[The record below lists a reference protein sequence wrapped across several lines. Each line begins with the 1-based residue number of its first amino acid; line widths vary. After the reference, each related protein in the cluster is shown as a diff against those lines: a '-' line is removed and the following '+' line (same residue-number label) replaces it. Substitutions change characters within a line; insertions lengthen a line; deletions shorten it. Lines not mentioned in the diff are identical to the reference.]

1 MKKFIFLL
9 FAWSIILSTSA
20 GVKIKGELS
29 NAKDNQTIYLYKNF
43 VGQLSLLD
51 SAKVKADK
59 FDFKFSSLQHGQYII
74 GLNSTQSAPIIL
86 GTENVSVTADAGA
99 FQKTFTCT
107 ESKENELFDQYI
119 KMMMDFE
126 SKTNEINL
134 KARKI
139 TAADPERNEKIG
151 ELQEEFNSIKKERD
165 DQLEKF
171 RNEYPQ
177 SYSGICA
184 NYILTIEKQGQEDF
198 FNSFSDLTLQHGN
211 VLVQSF
217 NVYFTNFL
225 AGKSQNEIK
234 TTLQNLPSQVEK
246 GTAKQEAVY
255 LGLIEWLKAMDAKFA
270 SSVANGYYQDFPQSP
285 YIASLKSM
293 LPALPPDVG
302 DMAPDI
308 VMNNLDGEE
317 MKLSA
322 LKGKVVLIDFWASW
336 CGPCRRENP
345 NVVRTYN
352 EYKDKGFTVFSVSLD
367 QQLGKW
373 KGAIEKDQLV
383 WENHVSDLKGWGSAG
398 AKLYGVGSIP
408 STFLVDENGIIIA
421 KNLRGSQL
429 EQKLH
434 ELFGED

>member
-20 GVKIKGELS
+20 GVKIKGEVN
-29 NAKDNQTIYLYKNF
+29 NAKDNQTVYLYKNF

-51 SAKVKADK
+51 SAKIKAGK
-59 FDFKFSSLQHGQYII
+59 FDFKFSSLQHGQYMM
-74 GLNSTQSAPIIL
+74 GFNTTQSAPIIL

-99 FQKTFTCT
+99 FQKTFSCT
-107 ESKENELFDQYI
+107 ASKENELFGQYVH
-119 KMMMDFE
+119 MMMDFE
-126 SKTNEINL
+126 GKTNEINL

-139 TAADPERNEKIG
+139 TAADPDRNEKIG
-151 ELQEEFNSIKKERD
+151 ELQAEFNTIKKERD
-165 DQLEKF
+165 NQLEKF

-184 NYILTIEKQGQEDF
+184 NYILSIEKQSQEDF
-198 FNSFSDLTLQHGN
+198 FSRFSDVTLQHGN

-217 NVYFTNFL
+217 NVYFANFL

-255 LGLIEWLKAMDAKFA
+255 LGLIEWLKTMDPKFA
-270 SSVANGYYQDFPQSP
+270 SSVANGYYQDFPQSS
-285 YIASLKSM
+285 YIASLRNS
-293 LPALPPDVG
+293 LPTLPPDVG
-302 DMAPDI
+302 DIAPDI
-308 VMNNLDGEE
+308 VMNNLNGEE

-352 EYKDKGFTVFSVSLD
+352 VYKDKGFTVFSVSLD

-373 KGAIEKDQLV
+373 KGAIEKDQLA
-383 WENHVSDLKGWGSAG
+383 WENHVSDFKGWGSAG

-421 KNLRGSQL
+421 KNLRGNQL